1 MPGDENLL
9 KIINYPAPCYP
20 FGMRYHPTHTYTF
33 PYKVQAFAYTDRL
46 HGKSAIYYPDRDKT
60 GVIEITTFKEGSTVA
75 PVRKR
80 FHIDHS
86 TWYESDIGE
95 VVAVDMAFGYD
106 YQRLYILFKQNL
118 SNGKTYRAWLS
129 MYDTNKPSETL
140 FDHSWGIPMY
150 GFIKDM
156 VHLHPF
162 SPENLDTVIDYIK
175 VCGMTGDLIQRPELD
190 QTFNL
195 LCAHDKIFVTLPVMF
210 KPRTMPWDKE
220 TEWTVMD
227 ARCLYQVLFMF
238 DETAATFNAA
248 AVIGA
253 LSTWPEG
260 WETPIPDIFPRQP
273 LKTRMF
279 FMDDC
284 VGWQLAHCRVFPKEW
299 FTGRT
304 TRYNNYHI
312 WYLNGEWDAANMVD
326 HYWQPLTT
334 EAVHIDDLISTLTK
348 EGSTFLKP
356 VSFRTQ
362 QYYGQTPLVSD
373 LYYKAASDWSFQRV
387 YGSWDH
393 HIQEYEVKYHNF
405 KRKIL
410 EGFEVET
417 IETRTDYPFEKQ
429 EFHPLVGVG
438 SNLADHAQTLD
449 LKQGHYRVEMRG
461 ADGGPSKYVEGS
473 NPATYPSSGGAGA
486 SVSFEF
492 DISSDSQAQIYAGQ
506 AGSVRVGGV
515 CGGGN
520 AGTYPAD
527 PVDPYVVPSIDGFL
541 VNHGL
546 KFGNPN
552 VTGDCQLLKVPA
564 GYKHI
569 RLVLSNVCPNHCIT
583 LVAMNLGGDLLVGAP
598 ATRYPSQY
606 TNWVNRDRVRAR
618 TPLTPPKDPYW
629 GSSGVTAPWSIPG
642 NEHVYGASYN
652 RGKETYC
659 NAWYPYLYMKC
670 APTSTY
676 LDPTT
681 MAPDLPP
688 NSNLITEVL
697 KAQFSTTLPSTFSF
711 NDRSV
716 NGTGSEAPYVLP
728 TTSLATPPSPYV
740 LGSLPSYTVGG
751 ETIEWSGSVH
761 GSNILWPGR
770 PNGEVWEELYIDEA
784 NNDILIGLVGLHQ
797 WQMYAEWDPPEPPEP
812 NAEVTGG
819 GGGGFTGFFMNGIP
833 LGIAGA
839 GGGAGITGSDRQASG
854 QANGGS
860 GGGVSGGWGQI
871 GNVDTQDPGTQ
882 STGYGL
888 YKGQDAVAD
897 KNASGGGGAGFYGGT
912 ANRSTGARLGPGG
925 GGGSS
930 FVLGE
935 SGYNTS
941 YAYPDVTISNV
952 KVMPG
957 SGTPGTNPQ
966 DGWVTIEGTYYEI
979 SHLYKPI
986 YSFLDHELGDFY
998 YQCAGKFITPDRMP
1012 VPPAPPP
1019 PPDIF
1024 VWKDGGCPQPDPI
1037 EDPGVPVTPI
1047 AYFEYTPPT
1056 PPVPDLDIVFLVDTS
1071 GSMQPNING
1080 MGPAMASFV
1089 AAMNRAGYTTAR
1101 YALGTY
1107 DELGLPMIPISS
1119 PKYFTTSGSALQSAF
1134 TSITVIYLGGERW
1147 AAAILNAHDV
1157 LSSEMRYPSGT
1168 GGAFIGTYYLMV
1180 TDDIHEITGPPGYDT
1195 PANFTNVAALI
1206 PATDACVCWITTVTG
1221 WGSNN
1226 LDPTRVPNAAA
1237 ITTACGGKLLN
1248 VMDSTSGTNW
1258 GPTAAQ
1264 AIVDMIGSI
1273 SGPPVQDDTK
1283 YKDWARAFP
1292 GLPTLDLSVPAGTT
1306 FRKHTAFKL
1315 DPPGSEERPVI
1326 PGYTVYHTFA
1336 IENLACH
1343 AYMVDVHLK
1352 SRSDKLKLGYLAD
1365 YDPNKPDPILP
1376 PNRDEVS
1383 WDEIPPHSEAVFTIY
1398 TELEGCNIEDMLEFS
1413 YHLELRDD

>member
-60 GVIEITTFKEGSTVA
+60 GVIEITTFKAGSTVA

-86 TWYESDIGE
+86 TWYESNIGE

-210 KPRTMPWDKE
+210 RPRTMPWDKE

-304 TRYNNYHI
+304 TRFNNYNI
-312 WYLNGEWDAANMVD
+312 WYLKGEWDAANMVD

-334 EAVHIDDLISTLTK
+334 EAVHIDDLISTLAK

-356 VSFRTQ
+356 MSFRTQ

-417 IETRTDYPFEKQ
+417 IETRTDHAIEKQ
-429 EFHPLVGVG
+429 EFHPLVGAG

-461 ADGGPSKYVEGS
+461 ADGGPSKYAEGS

-492 DISSDSQAQIYAGQ
+492 DIGFDSQAQIYAGK
-506 AGSVRVGGV
+506 AGSVQVGGAY
-515 CGGGN
+515 GGGN

-527 PVDPYVVPSIDGFL
+527 PVEPGVVQDIDSFLKNRDIVYRDPG
-541 VNHGL
+541 
-546 KFGNPN
+546 
-552 VTGDCQLLKVPA
+552 VTGECYFFLVPA

-569 RLVLSNVCPNHCIT
+569 RLALTNVCQNHNIS
-583 LVAMNLGGDLLVGAP
+583 LQVMNLRGYLLVGSP
-598 ATRYPSQY
+598 ATRYPSPVPSGY
-606 TNWVNRDRVRAR
+606 TNMWYQYIQVN
-618 TPLTPPKDPYW
+618 Y
-629 GSSGVTAPWSIPG
+629 S
-642 NEHVYGASYN
+642 
-652 RGKETYC
+652 
-659 NAWYPYLYMKC
+659 
-670 APTSTY
+670 PTSSY
-676 LDPTT
+676 LDPATG
-681 MAPDLPP
+681 MPGLPP
-688 NSNLITEVL
+688 RAELLTEIL
-697 KAQFSTTLPSTFSF
+697 KAKFPSTIPATFNFNDSQVNGNGLDAPYTLPTI
-711 NDRSV
+711 N
-716 NGTGSEAPYVLP
+716 TLP
-728 TTSLATPPSPYV
+728 VPTVPAYTP
-740 LGSLPSYTVGG
+740 GSLPSYTVQG
-751 ETIEWSGSVH
+751 EAIEWSGNVI
-761 GSNILWPGR
+761 GSNVNVPGR
-770 PNGEVWEELYIDEA
+770 PNGAVWEELYIDEVK
-784 NNDILIGLVGLHQ
+784 NDLIIGLAGVHMWGL
-797 WQMYAEWDPPEPPEP
+797 YAEWDPPEPPEP

-819 GGGGFTGFFMNGIP
+819 GGGGFTGFFLNGIP

-839 GGGAGITGSDRQASG
+839 GGGAGNLFGAEG
-854 QANGGS
+854 ANGGH
-860 GGGVSGGWGQI
+860 GGGVSGGWGQL
-871 GNVDTQDPGTQ
+871 GGVNTQAPGTQ
-882 STGYGL
+882 STGYSL

-897 KNASGGGGAGFYGGT
+897 ESTAGGGGSGFYGGT
-912 ANRSTGARLGPGG
+912 ASRSTGLRIGSGG

-935 SGYNTS
+935 AGYNTS

-952 KVMPG
+952 KVVPG

-966 DGWVTIEGTYYEI
+966 DGWVTVEGTYYEV
-979 SHLYKPI
+979 SCLYKPV

-998 YQCAGKFITPDRMP
+998 YQCAGKFVTPDRMP

-1019 PPDIF
+1019 TPDIF
-1024 VWKDGGCPQPDPI
+1024 AWKDGGCARPDPI

-1047 AYFEYTPPT
+1047 AYFEFTPPI
-1056 PPVPDLDIVFLVDTS
+1056 PPIPDMDIMFLADMTGSMALLVDTI
-1071 GSMQPNING
+1071 GASMK
-1080 MGPAMASFV
+1080 SFV
-1089 AAMNRAGYTTAR
+1089 DKMKSKGYVNTQYAFGVFNNDNIGHVPMAGGKVFTKDGQELQDAFGKAR
-1101 YALGTY
+1101 SKAGPGGGLEKGGKAILTMY
-1107 DELGLPMIPISS
+1107 DECKPTMINPNGS
-1119 PKYFTTSGSALQSAF
+1119 PGQTSKLVHYVVITDDPCKDSGAAVDQAAVDLLTT
-1134 TSITVIYLGGERW
+1134 
-1147 AAAILNAHDV
+1147 LNAGIHWIV
-1157 LSSEMRYPSGT
+1157 PTGSEP
-1168 GGAFIGTYYLMV
+1168 YLM
-1180 TDDIHEITGPPGYDT
+1180 DPDPSRSP
-1195 PANFTNVAALI
+1195 FI
-1206 PATDACVCWITTVTG
+1206 PATMSAVNGSMIPVMRMG
-1221 WGSNN
+1221 SSWG
-1226 LDPTRVPNAAA
+1226 DEAAER
-1237 ITTACGGKLLN
+1237 ILQSIE
-1248 VMDSTSGTNW
+1248 ST
-1258 GPTAAQ
+1258 
-1264 AIVDMIGSI
+1264 IEV
-1273 SGPPVQDDTK
+1273 VEDDTK
-1283 YKDWARAFP
+1283 YQDWAHAFP
-1292 GLPTLDLSVPAGTT
+1292 GLPILDLTLPRVTS
-1306 FRKHTAFKL
+1306 FRQHTAFKQDAPSL
-1315 DPPGSEERPVI
+1315 EDRPVV

-1343 AYMVDVHLK
+1343 AYMVDVHLRSK
-1352 SRSDKLKLGYLAD
+1352 SDKLKLGYLSD
-1365 YDPNKPDPILP
+1365 YNPNRADPILP

-1383 WDEIPPHSEAVFTIY
+1383 WDEIPPHSEALFTIY

>member
-60 GVIEITTFKEGSTVA
+60 GVIEITTFKAGSTVA

-210 KPRTMPWDKE
+210 RPRTMPWDKE

-312 WYLNGEWDAANMVD
+312 WYLKGEWDAANMVD

-334 EAVHIDDLISTLTK
+334 EAVHIDDLISTLAK

-356 VSFRTQ
+356 MSFRTQ
-362 QYYGQTPLVSD
+362 PYYGQTPLVSD

-387 YGSWDH
+387 YGSVDH
-393 HIQEYEVKYHNF
+393 YIQEYEVKYHNF

-410 EGFEVET
+410 AGFEVET
-417 IETRTDYPFEKQ
+417 SEIRTDYAIEKQ

-506 AGSVRVGGV
+506 AGSVRVGGAY
-515 CGGGN
+515 GGGN

-527 PVDPYVVPSIDGFL
+527 PVEPGVVQDIDSFLKNRDIVYRDPG
-541 VNHGL
+541 
-546 KFGNPN
+546 
-552 VTGDCQLLKVPA
+552 VTGECYFFLIPA
-564 GYKHI
+564 GYQHI
-569 RLVLSNVCPNHCIT
+569 RLALTNVCTNHNIS
-583 LVAMNLGGDLLVGAP
+583 LQVMNLAGYLLVGSP
-598 ATRYPSQY
+598 ATRYPSPLPARY
-606 TNWVNRDRVRAR
+606 ANMWHDYIKVN
-618 TPLTPPKDPYW
+618 Y
-629 GSSGVTAPWSIPG
+629 S
-642 NEHVYGASYN
+642 
-652 RGKETYC
+652 
-659 NAWYPYLYMKC
+659 
-670 APTSTY
+670 PTSSY

-681 MAPDLPP
+681 GKPGLPP
-688 NSNLITEVL
+688 RAELLTEIL
-697 KAQFSTTLPSTFSF
+697 KAKFPSTIPATFNFNDSQVNGNGLDAPYTLPTI
-711 NDRSV
+711 N
-716 NGTGSEAPYVLP
+716 NLAAPVPAY
-728 TTSLATPPSPYV
+728 TP
-740 LGSLPSYTVGG
+740 GSLPRYAVQG
-751 ETIEWSGSVH
+751 EAIEWSGNVI
-761 GSNILWPGR
+761 GSNVNAPGR
-770 PNGEVWEELYIDEA
+770 PNGAVWEELYIDEVK
-784 NNDILIGLVGLHQ
+784 NDLIIGLVGVHMWGL
-797 WQMYAEWDPPEPPEP
+797 YAEWDPPEPPEP

-819 GGGGFTGFFMNGIP
+819 GGGGFTGFFLNGIP

-854 QANGGS
+854 KANGGS
-860 GGGVSGGWGQI
+860 GGGVSGGWGQL
-871 GNVDTQDPGTQ
+871 GNADTQAPGTQ

-888 YKGQDAVAD
+888 YKGQDAAAD
-897 KNASGGGGAGFYGGT
+897 ENASGGGGAGFYGGT
-912 ANRSTGARLGPGG
+912 ADRSMGARFGPGG

-935 SGYNTS
+935 AGYNTS

-1019 PPDIF
+1019 TPDIF
-1024 VWKDGGCPQPDPI
+1024 VWKDGGCTQPDPI

-1056 PPVPDLDIVFLVDTS
+1056 PPVPDLDIVFLVDTT
-1071 GSMQPNING
+1071 GSMQGNING
-1080 MGPAMASFV
+1080 IGPAMSSFV
-1089 AAMNRAGYTTAR
+1089 ASMNSAGYTTAR

-1107 DELGLPMIPISS
+1107 DATRLHMIPISN
-1119 PKYFTTSGSALQSAF
+1119 PQYFTTSGSALQSAF
-1134 TSITVIYLGGERW
+1134 ASILVVPYGGERW
-1147 AAAILNAHDV
+1147 AAAILNAHNV

-1168 GGAFIGTYYLMV
+1168 GGAFIGTYYIMV
-1180 TDDIHEITGPPGYDT
+1180 TDDIHELTGMAGYDT

-1206 PATDACVCWITTVTG
+1206 PATDACVCWVTTVRG
-1221 WGSNN
+1221 WGTNN

-1237 ITTACGGKLLN
+1237 ITAACGGKLLN

-1264 AIVDMIGSI
+1264 AIVDMISAI
-1273 SGPPVQDDTK
+1273 SGPPAQDDTK

-1292 GLPTLDLSVPAGTT
+1292 GLPTLDLSAPAGTT
-1306 FRKHTAFKL
+1306 FRKHTAFKQ
-1315 DPPGSEERPVI
+1315 DAPGLEERPVV

-1343 AYMVDVHLK
+1343 AYMVDVHLR
-1352 SRSDKLKLGYLAD
+1352 SRSDKLKLGYLSD
-1365 YDPNKPDPILP
+1365 YNPNRADPILP

-1383 WDEIPPHSEAVFTIY
+1383 WDEIPPHSEALFTIY
-1398 TELEGCNIEDMLEFS
+1398 TELEGCNIEDMLEFR
-1413 YHLELRDD
+1413 YYLELRDD